1 MCIAEVGCRCRN
13 ASPFNKITCIKTCNW
28 TWSAKVQARN
38 EFLVTIKTFTMFFH
52 EVMLSVVPCY
62 TTIVAHILLV
72 YEAQWCM
79 RDTIIYVTQQYVRQN
94 SIWGIVVYETQ
105 QCERHSSM

>member
-1 MCIAEVGCRCRN
+1 LVADVEVQVPSAKSR
-13 ASPFNKITCIKTCNW
+13 ASKHATNGEW
-28 TWSAKVQARN
+28 TWSAKVQARY